1 MGVIQKIF
9 GMFSK
14 YDKNKEKIEEEQD
27 ENIEDDN
34 PYNFNISKSDAFY
47 IANKNE
53 NLKTDYYRRRKG
65 NITYIGFNDKSIK
78 LVSLN
83 NKKYWQIQI
92 LDGEVSGI
100 DYDGKY
106 ETCWDG
112 FFGKSDLK
120 KLSCLIDVDTGE
132 YSYYPVNRKNN

>member
-1 MGVIQKIF
+1 MGIIQNIF
-9 GMFSK
+9 GK
-14 YDKNKEKIEEEQD
+14 YNWNKREIIQEPD

-47 IANKNE
+47 IANQNE

-83 NKKYWQIQI
+83 NKKLYHEEKFCIKKRRIQSTFSKTFK
-92 LDGEVSGI
+92 DN
-100 DYDGKY
+100 
-106 ETCWDG
+106 
-112 FFGKSDLK
+112 
-120 KLSCLIDVDTGE
+120 LI
-132 YSYYPVNRKNN
+132 

>member
-1 MGVIQKIF
+1 MGIIQNIF
-9 GMFSK
+9 GK
-14 YDKNKEKIEEEQD
+14 YNWNKREIIQEPD
-27 ENIEDDN
+27 E
-34 PYNFNISKSDAFY
+34 NFNISKSDAFY
-47 IANKNE
+47 IANQNE

-100 DYDGKY
+100 DYNGEY

-112 FFGKSDLK
+112 FFSKSDLK
-120 KLSCLIDVDTGE
+120 KLRCLIDVDTGE
-132 YSYYPVNRKNN
+132 YIYYPINRKNK

>member
-1 MGVIQKIF
+1 MGIIQNIF
-9 GMFSK
+9 GK
-14 YDKNKEKIEEEQD
+14 YNCNKREIIQEPD

-47 IANKNE
+47 IANQNE

-65 NITYIGFNDKSIK
+65 NITYIGFNEKSIK

-83 NKKYWQIQI
+83 KKIYWQIQI

-100 DYDGKY
+100 DYNGEY

-112 FFGKSDLK
+112 FFSKSDLK
-120 KLSCLIDVDTGE
+120 KLRCLIDVDTGE
-132 YSYYPVNRKNN
+132 YIYYPINRKNK